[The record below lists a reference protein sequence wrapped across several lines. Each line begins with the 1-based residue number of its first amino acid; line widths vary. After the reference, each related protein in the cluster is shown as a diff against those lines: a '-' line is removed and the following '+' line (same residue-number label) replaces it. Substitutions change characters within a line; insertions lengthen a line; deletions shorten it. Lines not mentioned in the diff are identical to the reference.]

1 MRPVTVS
8 VDVPQSREDVYAF
21 IDVLANHE
29 PFTNHMLVDW
39 ECSGPPRGVGARAR
53 MRVNKPGRPDWLELQ
68 VIGADPPTTTTEE
81 AVSAGGRRRTRGT
94 YILEALDDGAG
105 TRVSFRLQWLA
116 APAVE
121 RLAAPFTRAVTR
133 RGNLRSL
140 RRLAAQ
146 LDDRAL
152 SPAHEE
158 ANGP

>member
-39 ECSGPPRGVGARAR
+39 ECSGPPRGIGARAR

-68 VIGADPPTTTTEE
+68 VIAAEPPRTTTEE

-94 YILEALDDGAG
+94 YILEELADGAG
-105 TRVSFRLQWLA
+105 TRVSFRFQWLA
-116 APAVE
+116 APAAE
-121 RLAAPFTRAVTR
+121 RLASPLTRAVIR

-146 LDDRAL
+146 LDNRAL
-152 SPAHEE
+152 SPVHNE
-158 ANGP
+158 ANAP